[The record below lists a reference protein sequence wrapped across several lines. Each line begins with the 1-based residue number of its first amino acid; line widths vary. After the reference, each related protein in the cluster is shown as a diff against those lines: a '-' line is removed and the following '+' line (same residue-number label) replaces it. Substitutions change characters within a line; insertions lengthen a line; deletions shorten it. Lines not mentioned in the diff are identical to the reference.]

1 VSLTTLLNAL
11 QKVNAYLRR
20 DVAEGWPGDMAT
32 ASKHIRHFRQ
42 AQTFERRLRQELRDL
57 DDLRSIKAQ

>member
-1 VSLTTLLNAL
+1 MSLTTLLNAL

-20 DVAEGWPGDMAT
+20 EATESWPDMAT

-42 AQTFERRLRQELRDL
+42 AQTFERRLRAELRDI
-57 DDLRSIKAQ
+57 DDLRQIKAQ